1 MLPFPMSFGEALV
14 KADISGLLLTNFLK
28 LSVWGGF
35 SLECTIY
42 VATLAGFP
50 QQWITVYPF
59 MNVAWSWGDGKVLA
73 M

>member
-14 KADISGLLLTNFLK
+14 KTDISGLLLTNFLK

-35 SLECTIY
+35 SLECNRLCCY
-42 VATLAGFP
+42 PCWVSQL
-50 QQWITVYPF
+50 ITVYPF
-59 MNVAWSWGDGKVLA
+59 VNIAWSWGDGKVLA